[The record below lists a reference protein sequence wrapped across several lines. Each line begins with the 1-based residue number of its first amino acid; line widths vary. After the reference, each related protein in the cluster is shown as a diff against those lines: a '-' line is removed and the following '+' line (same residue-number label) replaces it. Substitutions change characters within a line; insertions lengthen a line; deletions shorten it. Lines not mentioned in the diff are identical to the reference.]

1 MQNTSQFKT
10 QCKGDISHALETN
23 RCVLSHGMQNSRCAL
38 TKRAAVLNICSTWW
52 YLATISDQP
61 TLTSQ
66 LIASQSSVLTWMG
79 ILIQSLTHI
88 SCDLKVDVV
97 HACPTSNML
106 LT

>member
-52 YLATISDQP
+52 YLATI
-61 TLTSQ
+61 
-66 LIASQSSVLTWMG
+66 
-79 ILIQSLTHI
+79 
-88 SCDLKVDVV
+88 
-97 HACPTSNML
+97 
-106 LT
+106 